1 MKIQLASSYGFCFG
15 VKRAIE
21 IAEAHK
27 GSVTYGPLIHN
38 KDEINRLKV
47 GFNIGLAENINDIQT
62 DDAIVIRTHGIP
74 KDELAQLN
82 AQEHKVIDATCPY
95 VTTPQNIVQKM
106 SEEGYSIIIFGDASH
121 PEIKGVVSY
130 AKDLDD
136 AFIVLELE
144 ELNDLP
150 LKGKVAVVS
159 QTTKKPEDFAKVV
172 TALMSTR
179 KEIRVFNTICNATFE
194 NQDAASELAKEA
206 DVMIVIGGKHSS
218 NTKQLHSICMRDCQ
232 ESYLIENEAEL
243 ESSWFD
249 KKTFCGISAG
259 ASTPDWVVQNVIDK
273 IEKLKKLKK
282 IEKSS
287 CIV

>member
-21 IAEAHK
+21 IAEEHR

-38 KDEINRLKV
+38 KDEINRLKE
-47 GFNIGLAENINDIQT
+47 GFNIGLAEKLDDIQT
-62 DDAIVIRTHGIP
+62 NDAVVIRTHGIP

-95 VTTPQNIVQKM
+95 VTTPQNIVKQM
-106 SEEGYSIIIFGDASH
+106 SEDGYSIVIFGDADH

-130 AKDLDD
+130 ATYPDD
-136 AFIVLELE
+136 AFIVLEPEELE
-144 ELNDLP
+144 ELP
-150 LKGKVAVVS
+150 LRGKVAVVS
-159 QTTKKPEDFAKVV
+159 QTTKKPEDFAKIV
-172 TALMSTR
+172 TALMLTR

-194 NQDAASELAKEA
+194 NQDAAADLAKEA

-218 NTKQLHSICMRDCQ
+218 NTKQLHSICKRDC
-232 ESYLIENEAEL
+232 ENSYLIENCDEL
-243 ESSWFD
+243 DASWFEA
-249 KKTFCGISAG
+249 KKLCGISAG

-273 IEKLKKLKK
+273 IQEMVTV
-282 IEKSS
+282 EA
-287 CIV
+287 